1 MFAAITKQLALI
13 LLYAAVA
20 LFPIAAIAQSS
31 GGSGGGSSGG
41 GSSAGSAG
49 GGSVGGGAAGRGTGS
64 RSTGRSLGGSS
75 ATIPGTP
82 NTNPN
87 GFRNNA
93 SPTTTPGLRT
103 PAQENT
109 RQRAMDLRNSEPST
123 SQPTTPGDTR
133 GRTSDVGQE
142 DEQPSPNSGA
152 LPERV
157 SPGRSTDVNELS
169 AGGSSRQGAVGR
181 TMAEC
186 EGAWDAQTHMSKEKW
201 RETCRRTLTDP
212 HL

>member
-1 MFAAITKQLALI
+1 MFSLVTKQLALM

-20 LFPIAAIAQSS
+20 IFPVAAVAQSS

-49 GGSVGGGAAGRGTGS
+49 GSIGGGRAGGS
-64 RSTGRSLGGSS
+64 PSMGRSLGGSS

-93 SPTTTPGLRT
+93 SPTMPGLRT

-109 RQRAMDLRNSEPST
+109 RQRAMDLRNSEPSA
-123 SQPTTPGDTR
+123 SQPVDPGDSR
-133 GRTSDVGQE
+133 GRTSDLGQ
-142 DEQPSPNSGA
+142 DEEISPNSGA

-157 SPGRSTDVNELS
+157 SPGRSSELNELS

-201 RETCRRTLTDP
+201 RETCRRTLTSP

>member
-1 MFAAITKQLALI
+1 MFAIVTKRFTLI
-13 LLYAAVA
+13 LLSGAVA
-20 LFPIAAIAQSS
+20 LFPVVALAQSS

-41 GSSAGSAG
+41 GSSAGGTGGSAG
-49 GGSVGGGAAGRGTGS
+49 GGVGRGS
-64 RSTGRSLGGSS
+64 PSTGRSLGGSS
-75 ATIPGTP
+75 RAIPGTP

-93 SPTTTPGLRT
+93 APTTAPGSGT
-103 PAQENT
+103 PAQQNT
-109 RQRAMDLRNSEPST
+109 RQRAMELRNSEPSA
-123 SQPTTPGDTR
+123 SRPVDPGDSR
-133 GRTSDVGQE
+133 SRTSDVGQ

-157 SPGRSTDVNELS
+157 SPGRSTDLNELS
-169 AGGSSRQGAVGR
+169 AGGSPRQGAVGR

>member
-1 MFAAITKQLALI
+1 MFGLATKRLALI
-13 LLYAAVA
+13 LFSSAVA
-20 LFPIAAIAQSS
+20 LFPVVAVAQSS

-41 GSSAGSAG
+41 SSAGSAG
-49 GGSVGGGAAGRGTGS
+49 GSTGGGVGRGAGS
-64 RSTGRSLGGSS
+64 PSTGRSLGGSS
-75 ATIPGTP
+75 RAVPGTP

-93 SPTTTPGLRT
+93 APTTAPGTRT

-109 RQRAMDLRNSEPST
+109 RQRAMDLRNSEPPAT
-123 SQPTTPGDTR
+123 QPTAPGDTR
-133 GRTSDVGQE
+133 GRTSDVGQD

-157 SPGRSTDVNELS
+157 SPGRSTDLNELS
-169 AGGSSRQGAVGR
+169 AGGSPRQGAVGR